1 MQHDLIFGLW
11 LEWWPTKPTQIWH
24 GAATES
30 LCGLLGVEKQKQRTK
45 SQKAR
50 QERERLRERERGE
63 IGFVR

>member
-1 MQHDLIFGLW
+1 MTLFLACGQSGGR
-11 LEWWPTKPTQIWH
+11 PKPTQIWH

-50 QERERLRERERGE
+50 QERERQGERERGE